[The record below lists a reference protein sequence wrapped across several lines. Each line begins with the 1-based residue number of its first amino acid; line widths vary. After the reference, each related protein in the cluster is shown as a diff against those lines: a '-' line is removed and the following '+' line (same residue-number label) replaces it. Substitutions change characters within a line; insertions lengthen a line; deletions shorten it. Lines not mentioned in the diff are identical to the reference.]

1 MREQDSIKN
10 PLKDDNNKLQKAL
23 NEFIESL
30 KKSNKEFAE
39 T

>member
-1 MREQDSIKN
+1 MNLEFVKQQDNS
-10 PLKDDNNKLQKAL
+10 KLQKAL

>member
-1 MREQDSIKN
+1 MTIAPKETND
-10 PLKDDNNKLQKAL
+10 PNKLQKAL

-30 KKSNKEFAE
+30 KKSNKEFAV

>member
-1 MREQDSIKN
+1 MTNIRFDEISS
-10 PLKDDNNKLQKAL
+10 LKDNNKLQKAL

>member
-1 MREQDSIKN
+1 MLDKKTN
-10 PLKDDNNKLQKAL
+10 LKDNNKLQKAL

>member
-1 MREQDSIKN
+1 MTADYRKPND
-10 PLKDDNNKLQKAL
+10 PNKLQKAL
-23 NEFIESL
+23 NEFIEAL

>member
-1 MREQDSIKN
+1 MTNTGYNKVNIK
-10 PLKDDNNKLQKAL
+10 DNNKLQKAL